1 MSLGLICR
9 QHPPWALFHH
19 SPLKLPLRT
28 TDPVPK
34 FIAAKEHRNGGPCMA
49 GKRKPDTRQVCTP
62 ELPWESQVKP
72 PQKKACRLHH
82 NLCYAVWRRF
92 MMALPWSHK
101 VYSCTLADPLSLAPT
116 ASFIFF
122 GGPVRVPFQ
131 TRPNKGRT
139 ELGAG
144 LLLQHLIKVLT
155 WHPLHP
161 GRFYITHYLLCYGN
175 LNNLRAPAWA
185 LTPKPLWANSR

>member
-1 MSLGLICR
+1 MHGRKEKTRHQAGLHTRVTLRIPSKTTTEEGMSPSSQPVLCSVEEVYDGF
-9 QHPPWALFHH
+9 AL
-19 SPLKLPLRT
+19 
-28 TDPVPK
+28 
-34 FIAAKEHRNGGPCMA
+34 E
-49 GKRKPDTRQVCTP
+49 
-62 ELPWESQVKP
+62 
-72 PQKKACRLHH
+72 
-82 NLCYAVWRRF
+82 Y
-92 MMALPWSHK
+92 K

-122 GGPVRVPFQ
+122 GRPVRVPFQ

-139 ELGAG
+139 ELGAR

-175 LNNLRAPAWA
+175 LNNLRAPA
-185 LTPKPLWANSR
+185 